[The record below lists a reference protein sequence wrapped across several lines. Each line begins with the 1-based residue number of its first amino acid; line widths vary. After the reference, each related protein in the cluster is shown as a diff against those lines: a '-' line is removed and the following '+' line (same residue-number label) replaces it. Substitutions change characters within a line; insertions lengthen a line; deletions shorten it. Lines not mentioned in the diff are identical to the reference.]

1 MHIDYSESF
10 LPKNGCKAGM
20 SHFTIALQ
28 YHSGES
34 KGIHIGTK
42 AQNSLFTDD
51 MTVCDEMIYRKS
63 EETDKKSQY

>member
-1 MHIDYSESF
+1 
-10 LPKNGCKAGM
+10 M
-20 SHFTIALQ
+20 SHFTIVFQ

-34 KGIHIGTK
+34 KGIHIGRK

-63 EETDKKSQY
+63 EETDKKS